1 MQVVSTYLCL
11 SIYLSVC
18 LSVCLSVSIYLTIYL
33 PTSYINIYIYIIL
46 TQKLFDKQETLRTR
60 YRKNLPE
67 QNRRAISSFKTRHH
81 PGRKTVWEKLCSM
94 ALLNFIFKTS
104 LEKCIHSK
112 ARFSPHMQLPET
124 YMGSF
129 FHLSPLQRSLQY
141 VFSGPR

>member
-33 PTSYINIYIYIIL
+33 HLINIYIYIIL
-46 TQKLFDKQETLRTR
+46 TRKLFDKQETLRTR

-94 ALLNFIFKTS
+94 ALLSFFQNFFGKNAFTLKRGFLPTCSCPRHIWVHFFIS
-104 LEKCIHSK
+104 RHCS
-112 ARFSPHMQLPET
+112 ARFNMYFRAHDSM
-124 YMGSF
+124 
-129 FHLSPLQRSLQY
+129 
-141 VFSGPR
+141 